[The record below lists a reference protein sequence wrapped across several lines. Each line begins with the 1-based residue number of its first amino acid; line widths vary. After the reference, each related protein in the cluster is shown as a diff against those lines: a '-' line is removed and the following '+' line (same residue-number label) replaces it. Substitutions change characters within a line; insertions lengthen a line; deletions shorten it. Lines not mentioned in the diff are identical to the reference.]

1 MIIEERLL
9 NKLSPRERLYFDMM
23 NSGNCLYLR
32 GKPGTAK
39 SAMGLSM
46 TNKIEIDYIDRRLS
60 QIDETDIGLYP
71 VLNDAFTK
79 LERIGK
85 LRELGYITEEEFN
98 DMKIPLIKTIKEGQ
112 IDMLHFAVPEWA
124 FQANCKPT
132 IIHLEELNRANV
144 HVRNAALQ
152 LLNERQIGDLKLN
165 DNVFLMSSGNLGEE
179 DGTEVDE
186 MDLALSNRLVIVDHD
201 LPYEEWIEEYAQK
214 HVWQIIIDY
223 IRANP
228 AEYYKLPNE
237 KEIRYASPR
246 SWTNLSKFII
256 YKWGKSPDKDPDT
269 FKTVI
274 KFLIDHGRYFIGS
287 SITNFVRYCEDVSN
301 INLNDILKRWDDIKN
316 EVAQFNR
323 ARISELISNLRHM
336 DLRPLN
342 DKEFKNL
349 LKFLDSLRG
358 NKDKIGNEDELTSY
372 IVYILDH
379 TNEGN
384 YDIHSKIIK
393 HFEEKVK
400 HLRKLTSQNLKK
412 AELA

>member
-1 MIIEERLL
+1 MKINEKLL
-9 NKLSPRERLYFDMM
+9 SKLSKRERLYFDIM

-32 GKPGTAK
+32 GKPGMAK

-46 TNKIEIDYIDRRLS
+46 TKKLGIKYIDRRLS

-79 LERIGK
+79 LEKAGK
-85 LRELGYITEEEFN
+85 LRELDYITEKEFIEL
-98 DMKIPLIKTIKEGQ
+98 KEPLLKTIKEGQ
-112 IDMLHFAVPEWA
+112 VDLLHFAVPEWA
-124 FQANCKPT
+124 FNANVEPT

-201 LPYEEWIEEYAQK
+201 LPFEEWISEYAQY
-214 HVWQIIIDY
+214 HVWNIIIDY

-228 AEYYKLPNE
+228 GEYYKLPNE
-237 KEIRYASPR
+237 KELRYATPR

-256 YKWGKSPDKDPDT
+256 HKWGKNPED
-269 FKTVI
+269 FKEII
-274 KFLIDHGRYFIGS
+274 KFLLDNGRYFVGH
-287 SITNFVRYCEDVSN
+287 SITNFVRYCQDVSN
-301 INLNDILKRWDDIKN
+301 ININDILIKWD
-316 EVAQFNR
+316 EVKKEVSGFGR

-336 DLRPLN
+336 DLRTLEEYQFAN
-342 DKEFKNL
+342 ML
-349 LKFLDSLRG
+349 RFLDSLKG
-358 NKDKIGNEDELTSY
+358 NDDELTSY
-372 IVYILDH
+372 IVHILDTTDE
-379 TNEGN
+379 TNYEVN
-384 YDIHSKIIK
+384 SKIIQ
-393 HFEEKVK
+393 HFDKKVK
-400 HLRKLTSQNLKK
+400 ELRKYTSQNLKK
-412 AELA
+412 AETKA